1 MKEFTYYMQLTGA
14 IISTL
19 GLALMAFYK
28 WVVDR
33 LDDPFGDYEMPALFK
48 SVFFRKGLIIT
59 ISLFILTGL
68 VFLYIPVSLYFK

>member
-1 MKEFTYYMQLTGA
+1 MKDFTYYMQLTGA

-28 WVVDR
+28 WVGDR
-33 LDDPFGDYEMPALFK
+33 LDDPFGDYNMPALFK
-48 SVFFRKGLIIT
+48 SDFFRKGLIIT

>member
-33 LDDPFGDYEMPALFK
+33 LDDPFGDYEIPSLFK